1 MRGPRFV
8 AAEGVGARGPDEAV
22 PSLGGNLRHFDLC
35 QW

>member
-8 AAEGVGARGPDEAV
+8 AAEDVRGGGLDEAG